1 MVIRM
6 CGRFT
11 QARPWSELVS
21 LYGITESPS
30 PSNLA
35 PRYNIAPT
43 QDIAVVRPAAAPRET
58 GGHGGGHGRELAM
71 LRWGLV
77 PFWAKDISIGARMI
91 NARAESVRSK
101 PAFREAFRRRRC
113 LIVADGFYEWR
124 KENAGRKQPY
134 YITREGNAP
143 FAFAGLWET
152 WGPEG
157 SEALETC
164 TIITTQAS
172 EAIGWIHERMPVM
185 LEPAE
190 FESWIAPDIP
200 LDAAEAM
207 LAPYPGALTAYPVST
222 RVNSVRND
230 DAGCTAPQP
239 PASERERLL

>member
-1 MVIRM
+1 M

-11 QARPWSELVS
+11 QSRAWSELVG

-30 PSNLA
+30 PSNFQ

-43 QDIAVVRPAAAPRET
+43 QDIAVVRPAADSRGSREQS
-58 GGHGGGHGRELAM
+58 RELAM

-77 PFWAKDISIGARMI
+77 PFWAKDTSIGARMI

-124 KENAGRKQPY
+124 KGAEGRKQPY

-143 FAFAGLWET
+143 FAFAGLWES
-152 WGPEG
+152 WGPEDG
-157 SEALETC
+157 ERLQTC
-164 TIITTQAS
+164 TIITTRAS
-172 EAIGWIHERMPVM
+172 EAIAWIHERMPVM
-185 LEPAE
+185 LEPGQ
-190 FESWIAPDIP
+190 FGSWIAPDLA

-207 LAPYPGALTAYPVST
+207 LAPYSGALMAYPVRT

-230 DAGCTAPQP
+230 DAACIAPAP
-239 PASERERLL
+239 SAPDPLL

>member
-1 MVIRM
+1 M

-11 QARPWSELVS
+11 QARPWSELVQ

-43 QDIAVVRPAAAPRET
+43 QDIAVVRPTAASRET
-58 GGHGGGHGRELAM
+58 GGHGRELAM

-124 KENAGRKQPY
+124 KGTEARKQPY
-134 YITREGNAP
+134 HITREGNAP
-143 FAFAGLWET
+143 FAFAGLWES
-152 WGPEG
+152 WGREG
-157 SEALETC
+157 DERLETC
-164 TIITTQAS
+164 TIITTEAS
-172 EAIGWIHERMPVM
+172 EAIAWVHERMPVM

-190 FESWIAPDIP
+190 FESWIAAELP
-200 LDAAEAM
+200 LEAAEAM
-207 LAPYPGALTAYPVST
+207 LVPYAGALAAHPVST

-230 DAGCTAPQP
+230 DAACIAPLP
-239 PASERERLL
+239 PAPERERLL